1 MFDKDKLFTEEEL
14 DSMPFHKKMALAYDL
29 SRITSEQKLN
39 SEKINDLVKNSDLS
53 HLLTLDRKELEQN
66 MLLASV
72 LLLKN
77 EELYKEFINLKKKY
91 LQEVI

>member
-14 DSMPFHKKMALAYDL
+14 DSMPFHKRMALMYDMK
-29 SRITSEQKLN
+29 RITDEQKLN
-39 SEKINDLVKNSDLS
+39 SEKINDLVKDSDLN

-66 MLLASV
+66 MLLASI

-77 EELYKEFINLKKKY
+77 EELYKEFTNLKQKY
-91 LQEVI
+91 L